1 MRGLSIQRR
10 QNGVLRKCPPP
21 ILRSGSGS
29 ASANRSSAKASR
41 QSAACRFSDSRF
53 SVAGLTITGR
63 AACLSA
69 AVRARR
75 GRPVRADKP
84 GRQVRPSPHRA
95 QTAGA
100 HGAHEPPETAAFEP
114 FLQHPRTN
122 VPYRPPC
129 GAARQSRLPSRSAVC
144 PDRVPSAA
152 ARAVCPPAERPAL
165 HRNLRPP
172 STRREPQ
179 AAGTVRRTRNRRLA
193 NALSADSLRQSRC
206 AAYAHRGPRP
216 AGSTASG
223 RIPSGSR
230 KRQYSTASVLFGLS
244 KRTAACLLTLLSS
257 SCRLA
262 A

>member
-1 MRGLSIQRR
+1 MRGLSIQCR

-21 ILRSGSGS
+21 ILCSGSGS
-29 ASANRSSAKASR
+29 ASANRSSANASWRKAG
-41 QSAACRFSDSRF
+41 CRASESRF

-63 AACLSA
+63 E
-69 AVRARR
+69 AVFSTERRA
-75 GRPVRADKP
+75 GRVPVRADKP

-165 HRNLRPP
+165 HRNLRHS

-179 AAGTVRRTRNRRLA
+179 AAGTVRRTRNRRVA
-193 NALSADSLRQSRC
+193 KCALSRLAEAKPLCGARASW
-206 AAYAHRGPRP
+206 AAPCR
-216 AGSTASG
+216 STASG
-223 RIPSGSR
+223 AFRAGAGSGSIPR
-230 KRQYSTASVLFGLS
+230 RACCLGYPKERQPV
-244 KRTAACLLTLLSS
+244 C
-257 SCRLA
+257 
-262 A
+262 

>member
-1 MRGLSIQRR
+1 M
-10 QNGVLRKCPPP
+10 
-21 ILRSGSGS
+21 
-29 ASANRSSAKASR
+29 
-41 QSAACRFSDSRF
+41 
-53 SVAGLTITGR
+53 
-63 AACLSA
+63 
-69 AVRARR
+69 
-75 GRPVRADKP
+75 
-84 GRQVRPSPHRA
+84 RPSPHRA

-129 GAARQSRLPSRSAVC
+129 GAARQSRLPSLSAVC

-165 HRNLRPP
+165 HRNLRPS

-179 AAGTVRRTRNRRLA
+179 AAGTVRRTQKSQSRKCALSRLA
-193 NALSADSLRQSRC
+193 EASRC
-206 AAYAHRGPRP
+206 AARTHRGPRP

-257 SCRLA
+257 SWPSSGVGQVRRAGFSLHRQAVQEFCRL
-262 A
+262 